1 MPIAPDAVASAY
13 DRWAPT
19 NDSAMDRTR
28 DLDAEVLRVH
38 GPEVRGLSVLE
49 LGGGSGTNTVWLAE
63 RAASVLSLDRSSPL
77 QSMARERVAAL
88 CLPEER
94 VTFRLHDVRQP
105 WPVEDASVHVV
116 VGNLVLEHV
125 EPLAVVFAEAARV
138 LKPGGTLWVS
148 ELHPER
154 QRCGGQ
160 AHLEDDDTGELA
172 YVPAF
177 RHTVSAYVNA
187 AIAAGLRVRRLGE
200 WLEDGAD
207 PVAPPRLFTMRA
219 KR

>member
-1 MPIAPDAVASAY
+1 MPIAPDAVSSAY
-13 DRWAPT
+13 DRWAPSYDT
-19 NDSAMDRTR
+19 MFNRTR
-28 DLDAEVLRVH
+28 DLDAVVLRAH
-38 GPEVRGLSVLE
+38 GPEVRGLTVLE
-49 LGGGSGTNTVWLAE
+49 LGGGTGKNTEWLAE
-63 RAASVLSLDRSSPL
+63 RASLVLSLDLSPEM
-77 QSMARERVAAL
+77 QAVARERVAAL
-88 CLPEER
+88 EVPPER
-94 VTFRLHDVRQP
+94 VAFRLHDVRER

-125 EPLAVVFAEAARV
+125 EALGPVFAEAARV

-154 QRCGGQ
+154 QRRGGQ
-160 AHLEDDDTGELA
+160 AHFEDEETGEIVH
-172 YVPAF
+172 VPAF
-177 RHTVSAYVNA
+177 RHTVSEYVNA

-207 PVAPPRLFTMRA
+207 PVVPPRLFTMRV

>member
-1 MPIAPDAVASAY
+1 MGSAY

-19 NDSAMDRTR
+19 YDTAPNHTR
-28 DLDAEVLRVH
+28 DLDAAVLRAH

-49 LGGGSGTNTVWLAE
+49 LGGGTGKNTVWLAE
-63 RAASVLSLDRSSPL
+63 RASSVLSLDLSADM
-77 QSMARERVAAL
+77 QAMARARVAAL
-88 CLPEER
+88 EVPPER
-94 VTFRLHDVRQP
+94 VVFRLHDLRNR
-105 WPVEDASVHVV
+105 WPTDDASVHVV
-116 VGNLVLEHV
+116 VGNLVLEHIESL
-125 EPLAVVFAEAARV
+125 EPVFSEAARV

-154 QRCGGQ
+154 QRRGGQ
-160 AHLEDDDTGELA
+160 AHFADEETGELVR
-172 YVPAF
+172 VPAF
-177 RHTVSAYVNA
+177 RHTVSEYVNA

-207 PVAPPRLFTMRA
+207 PVAPPRLFTMRV